1 MRQIEARPGEDD
13 ARAEIVPAETR
24 RFGFILVGSF
34 SLLVLAAA
42 IEPLRAAN
50 RLIGRRSYSWA
61 MIADDEVGARSSTG
75 IAVAPDVTLAGLAQE
90 LDRFDALFVVTG
102 LETDPPHRS
111 RFASVLVQADRRG
124 LILGSLSAGAF
135 ILARAGLLE
144 GHRCTVHWEYQPA
157 FEEAFP
163 EIDCSSGLFVIDRR
177 RWTGSGGIA
186 SLDMMLHVIAADHG
200 AQVARAVG
208 NNFQIDRIRNA
219 TIAQRPGSMERID
232 NLPAE
237 MQMVVELMQ
246 ANLEAPMRM
255 DELADAAGLNL
266 RRMERLFQKHL
277 SESPAQFYRA
287 LRLER
292 ARELLLHTNL
302 STLETAM
309 LTGFS
314 SSSHFAM
321 AYQKQYGIRPSAVRR
336 RAATGLERQGQ
347 GDSP

>member
-1 MRQIEARPGEDD
+1 MRQIEARTGEDR
-13 ARAEIVPAETR
+13 ARAEIAPAGER
-24 RFGFILVGSF
+24 RFGFILVGTF

-50 RLIGRRSYSWA
+50 RTIGRRAYSWA
-61 MIADDEVGARSSTG
+61 TIADDEPGTRSSTG
-75 IAVAPDVTLAGLAQE
+75 IAVAPDLTLADLPAA
-90 LDRFDALFVVTG
+90 LDRFDVLFVVTG
-102 LETDPPHRS
+102 LETDPPNRA
-111 RFASVLVQADRRG
+111 RFNAVLRQADRRG
-124 LILGSLSAGAF
+124 IVLGSLSAGAF

-157 FEEAFP
+157 FEETFP
-163 EIDCSSGLFVIDRR
+163 EIDCSSGLFVIDRN
-177 RWTGSGGIA
+177 RWTGSGGIT

-200 AQVARAVG
+200 DQVARAVG

-232 NLPAE
+232 NLPDE
-237 MQMVVELMQ
+237 MQTVVELMQ

-255 DELADAAGLNL
+255 DELAGAAGLNL
-266 RRMERLFQKHL
+266 RRMERLFQRHL
-277 SESPAQFYRA
+277 SESPAQFYRT

-314 SSSHFAM
+314 SSSHFAL
-321 AYQKQYGIRPSAVRR
+321 AYQKQYGMRPSAVRR
-336 RAATGLERQGQ
+336 RAHGDTGEGR